1 MTESTKHLV
10 LEMSIG
16 MFLYTLVLGILAA
29 IFHSG
34 LERMGFS
41 LLPVLLG
48 LLCGFVADIF
58 MLIHMAHITERAAA
72 SMDESYANKTTVVQ
86 SMIRRVIFIIVL
98 FFLGSRPQIDAVA
111 MIIGALGL
119 KTGALLQPV
128 IHRTLFP
135 GIGDEGEGSIIEE
148 RRTVYGNDENSDEPS
163 GT

>member
-1 MTESTKHLV
+1 MTKSTKQLV

-29 IFHSG
+29 VFHSG

-48 LLCGFVADIF
+48 LACGFVADVF
-58 MLIHMAHITERAAA
+58 MLIHMARITERAAA

-86 SMIRRVIFIIVL
+86 SMIRRVVFIIVL

-119 KTGALLQPV
+119 QP
-128 IHRTLFP
+128 ITHRTLFP
-135 GIGDEGEGSIIEE
+135 DIQKEGKESIMEE

>member
-1 MTESTKHLV
+1 MTDSTRHLV
-10 LEMSIG
+10 VEMSIG
-16 MFLYTLVLGILAA
+16 MFLYTSILGILAA
-29 IFHSG
+29 VFHGG

-41 LLPVLLG
+41 LVPVLLG
-48 LLCGFVADIF
+48 LLCGFAADVF
-58 MLIHMAHITERAAA
+58 MLIHMAHITERVAS

-86 SMIRRVIFIIVL
+86 SMIRRVIFIIAL

-119 KTGALLQPV
+119 KAGALLQPIV
-128 IHRTLFP
+128 HKAFP
-135 GIGDEGEGSIIEE
+135 QSSIKEEDIMEE

>member
-1 MTESTKHLV
+1 MTDSTRHLV

-16 MFLYTLVLGILAA
+16 MFLYTLILGILAA
-29 IFHSG
+29 VFHGG

-48 LLCGFVADIF
+48 LFCGFLADVF

-86 SMIRRVIFIIVL
+86 SMIRRVIFIIAL

-119 KTGALLQPV
+119 KAGALLQPFV
-128 IHRTLFP
+128 HKAFSQRFTGKENIM
-135 GIGDEGEGSIIEE
+135 EE
-148 RRTVYGNDENSDEPS
+148 RRMVYGNDENSDEPS